1 MDSLG
6 KILVGL
12 AAQDGSRC
20 PGLNDF
26 PLTFFLIF
34 QDAFAKKKK
43 KIVQFLLGRIVLPVF
58 QKGKLS
64 PSETASHCKL
74 AWIS

>member
-1 MDSLG
+1 MDSLCE
-6 KILVGL
+6 ILVGL
-12 AAQDGSRC
+12 ADQDGSRC

-43 KIVQFLLGRIVLPVF
+43 IVQFLLGRIVLPIF

-64 PSETASHCKL
+64 PSEIASHCKL